1 MNCRSTLRSGR
12 LIAAATLLLAITGAP
27 ALALAPVLSQPMS
40 TTGASAT
47 SEDIRDIRG
56 PKPIASLWL
65 VPLMAITG
73 LLIAGGGYATWR
85 WNKRRQ
91 RLLSKL
97 PSDIALE
104 RLEKARALMRP
115 AGGREFSIEVS
126 SIVRE
131 YIETRF
137 QVMAAHLT
145 THEFMHELL
154 ESSLSTLATHRD
166 LLAEFLQSC
175 DLAKFGGWN
184 LQPENMEMMLQGARR
199 FVVESAQSNVPGT
212 PLTESTS
219 AASRETYDSLPAT

>member
-1 MNCRSTLRSGR
+1 MNYHPLRSGR
-12 LIAAATLLLAITGAP
+12 LIAAATLLLALLGPPAFAQAP
-27 ALALAPVLSQPMS
+27 ALNQPMS
-40 TTGASAT
+40 TATGASAT

-56 PKPIASLWL
+56 PKAIASFWL
-65 VPLMAITG
+65 IPLLSITG

-137 QVMAAHLT
+137 QVMAVHLT
-145 THEFMHELL
+145 THEFLHELL
-154 ESSLSTLATHRD
+154 ESTLSTLATHRD
-166 LLAEFLQSC
+166 LLSAFLQSC

-184 LQPENMEMMLQGARR
+184 LRPENMEMMLQGARR
-199 FVVESAQSNVPGT
+199 FVVESAQSNAPRT
-212 PLTESTS
+212 PL
-219 AASRETYDSLPAT
+219 RETYDSLPAT